1 MLCEACQ
8 AIFSYETPCFDTLT
22 QHHGTLAAFQ
32 SAAASTCQIC
42 RMLWGRV
49 PIDDPETLSA
59 VREDSKT
66 HYTLEERA
74 DKRIGLRIKVSGVM
88 PVSILTQFQWSK
100 EYLVVPSLRFDDPEA
115 GSSVI

>member
-8 AIFSYETPCFDTLT
+8 AMFSCETPCFDTLT

-32 SAAASTCQIC
+32 SAAASKCQIC

-74 DKRIGLRIKVSGVM
+74 DKRIGLRIISEWSYAGEHIDAVSVEQGIPAYSESEV
-88 PVSILTQFQWSK
+88 
-100 EYLVVPSLRFDDPEA
+100 
-115 GSSVI
+115 